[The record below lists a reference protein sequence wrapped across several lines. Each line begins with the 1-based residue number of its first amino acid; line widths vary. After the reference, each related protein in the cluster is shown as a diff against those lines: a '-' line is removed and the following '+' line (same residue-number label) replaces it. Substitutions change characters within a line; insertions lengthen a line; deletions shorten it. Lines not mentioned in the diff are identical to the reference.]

1 MSFKDNIGELM
12 QKAQEMQKR
21 MQDIQKQISDLVVV
35 GKAGNNDVEVH
46 MTGSHAAKRVKLSS
60 ALLLEEKDVIE
71 ELIVAAIN
79 DACTKIESDA
89 KGKMTELMKNM
100 QLPQDV
106 AGGNNDV

>member
-21 MQDIQKQISDLVVV
+21 MQDIQKQISDLVVI

-46 MTGSHAAKRVKLSS
+46 MSGSHIAKQVKLSNGV
-60 ALLLEEKDVIE
+60 LLEEKAVIE
-71 ELIVAAIN
+71 ELITAAIN

-100 QLPQDV
+100 QLPQD
-106 AGGNNDV
+106 AEQGDI